1 MRNNEVLISVI
12 VPIYNCELYVERCLK
27 SILDLNDLRIEVIVI
42 DDGSTDSSLEIIEKF
57 ISNYSNL
64 IVIRQKNLG
73 VSEAR
78 NKGLDIA
85 KGKFITFMDSDDYLE
100 ENYIETI
107 IKIENR
113 YYPDLLNFGFIS
125 EVQDKFGNV
134 ISSDII
140 NFKEKL
146 YPSKEKLK
154 EDLIE
159 LWDKHML
166 YNIWNK
172 IYLNDIIQ
180 KHNIRFSKNFGEDM
194 RFNIEYLSHSN
205 IFYNSDK
212 CFYHYIN
219 ERNGSITANYNE
231 NLLKIRIEEYYYFNN
246 YFKDNGYQLE
256 EYIEFSSRRF
266 IERAVGYMENVC
278 SSNDLSRKCKLKI
291 IKDTMNNDV
300 VRETLKYAKPK
311 SKKMRIILIPIKYQR
326 VLNTYILVRF
336 IGFVRKKRPSL
347 FNKLKNKR

>member
-1 MRNNEVLISVI
+1 
-12 VPIYNCELYVERCLK
+12 
-27 SILDLNDLRIEVIVI
+27 
-42 DDGSTDSSLEIIEKF
+42 
-57 ISNYSNL
+57 
-64 IVIRQKNLG
+64 
-73 VSEAR
+73 
-78 NKGLDIA
+78 
-85 KGKFITFMDSDDYLE
+85 
-100 ENYIETI
+100 
-107 IKIENR
+107 
-113 YYPDLLNFGFIS
+113 
-125 EVQDKFGNV
+125 
-134 ISSDII
+134 
-140 NFKEKL
+140 
-146 YPSKEKLK
+146 
-154 EDLIE
+154 
-159 LWDKHML
+159 ML